1 MMFYTPYITIMSTRF
16 IVTSMVED
24 KATKMRETLRLMSL
38 SRMSYMLSFFVYQ
51 AILSLWSGV
60 IVGGILFNNSI
71 AFPDEDTRFNNS
83 IGYMLAVILLCLGM
97 IGFSMAFSTL
107 FYDTKVAQNMT

>member
-1 MMFYTPYITIMSTRF
+1 MISTRF

-51 AILSLWSGV
+51 AILSLWSGI
-60 IVGGILFNNSI
+60 IVGGILFENET
-71 AFPDEDTRFNNS
+71 AFPIEDTRFSNS
-83 IGYMLAVILLCLGM
+83 IGYMFAAILLCTGM
-97 IGFSMAFSTL
+97 IGYTMAFSTL